1 MFGYPSGSPVAL
13 LGETRHLLYLGRPQ
27 DRSGSPR
34 PHWLTVTDISGME
47 LNFSSARLLNSHSTI
62 LAVEKC
68 SAGRSQY
75 GSQYCSSD
83 CQDRCSYDAP
93 NGNSWDCCTS
103 FRHATAKIVH
113 PVFVLSPNS
122 PVKTSLL

>member
-1 MFGYPSGSPVAL
+1 MFGYPSGSPYGFVSCSTWGDTPLAL
-13 LGETRHLLYLGRPQ
+13 LGETPRPQ
-27 DRSGSPR
+27 
-34 PHWLTVTDISGME
+34 WLTVTDISGME
-47 LNFSSARLLNSHSTI
+47 LNFSIARLLNSHSTT

-75 GSQYCSSD
+75 GSQYCDSD
-83 CQDRCSYDAP
+83 CPDRGSYDAP

-113 PVFVLSPNS
+113 PVFVL
-122 PVKTSLL
+122 